1 MQFFITFLILK
12 LTFGAI
18 LNECNRLAAEQESRE
33 FGMRLKA
40 KLLQLKMDYDK
51 GIIDKET
58 YIKNETEVLKELNR
72 KVT

>member
-18 LNECNRLAAEQESRE
+18 LNECNRLAAEQESHE

-72 KVT
+72 KIT